1 MFDEQVDEYCGLSWV
16 EDIRKVIERA
26 DKEATE
32 RIQRALHEDIL
43 SL

>member
-16 EDIRKVIERA
+16 EDIRKVLEQA
-26 DKEATE
+26 DKEAIE
-32 RIQRALHEDIL
+32 SIKRALHEDIL